1 MREAQD
7 CPMDELTPF
16 SCAPA
21 TLRSLAMCACL
32 AAVVGCA
39 VTKPSTEAVMVA
51 GAAVAAT
58 DIDRLTG
65 EPWTGTLTYLDYTSH
80 EQTTIKASLLVAR
93 LPEQPDGAFA
103 WDLRV
108 GYADEPHANDSET
121 AVLTDGGRSFRDA
134 QVVERA
140 VLADGTVR
148 FVTEQDGEDD
158 GRAAR
163 LRFVYSL
170 GEKQCSIQ
178 KLVRF
183 PPDGAFFERH
193 VYRWNR

>member
-1 MREAQD
+1 MIA
-7 CPMDELTPF
+7 
-16 SCAPA
+16 
-21 TLRSLAMCACL
+21 
-32 AAVVGCA
+32 
-39 VTKPSTEAVMVA
+39 A
-51 GAAVAAT
+51 GAVVAAT

-65 EPWTGTLTYLDYTSH
+65 EAWTGTLTYLDYTSH
-80 EQTTIKASLLVAR
+80 EETTIKASLLVAR
-93 LPEQPDGAFA
+93 LPEQPDGASA
-103 WDLRV
+103 WDMRV

-121 AVLTDGGRSFRDA
+121 AMLADGGRSFRDA
-134 QVVERA
+134 PVVERA

-183 PPDGAFFERH
+183 PPDGPFFERH

>member
-1 MREAQD
+1 MLRL
-7 CPMDELTPF
+7 PVI
-16 SCAPA
+16 
-21 TLRSLAMCACL
+21 LRSLATCVCL

-39 VTKPSTEAVMVA
+39 VTKPSTETSTPTVIAPGAV
-51 GAAVAAT
+51 VAAT

-65 EPWTGTLTYLDYTSH
+65 EPWTGTLTYLDYTSR
-80 EQTTIKASLLVAR
+80 EETTIKASLLVAR

-103 WDLRV
+103 WDMRV

-121 AVLTDGGRSFRDA
+121 AVLADGGRSFRDA
-134 QVVERA
+134 HVVERA

-163 LRFVYSL
+163 LRFVYL
-170 GEKQCSIQ
+170 VGETQCSIQ

-183 PPDGAFFERH
+183 GPDGAFFERH